1 MTNSNLKRDQRSR
14 EFVCHF
20 QSIALLT
27 CMKKRDILDSLPAVI
42 PGLSTD
48 KQSLLR
54 HLEKTNPESLALA
67 KDWEDVA
74 HQLHRTRLKI
84 EK

>member
-1 MTNSNLKRDQRSR
+1 VSSYFTFTPFS
-14 EFVCHF
+14 
-20 QSIALLT
+20 LLT
-27 CMKKRDILDSLPAVI
+27 LDGKSDILDSLPETI
-42 PGLSTD
+42 PLSMD
-48 KQSLLR
+48 KKSLLR

-67 KDWEDVA
+67 KDWDGVA